1 MLVSRMLKDIIISMK
16 NIGFMSINDYR
27 NSIFLNKE
35 YNVFLPPVV
44 SQIPTLEEVEYN
56 LNGQIIP
63 LKKNKLIN
71 TNSDYRLKRDKPI
84 LDTNT
89 LDNIMNLKYL

>member
-1 MLVSRMLKDIIISMK
+1 
-16 NIGFMSINDYR
+16 MSIKDYR
-27 NSIFLNKE
+27 NSIYNNKE
-35 YNVFLPPVV
+35 YKICLPPIV

-56 LNGQIIP
+56 LNGDIIP
-63 LKKNKLIN
+63 LNKNKLIN
-71 TNSDYRLKRDKPI
+71 KNSDYRLKRDKPV